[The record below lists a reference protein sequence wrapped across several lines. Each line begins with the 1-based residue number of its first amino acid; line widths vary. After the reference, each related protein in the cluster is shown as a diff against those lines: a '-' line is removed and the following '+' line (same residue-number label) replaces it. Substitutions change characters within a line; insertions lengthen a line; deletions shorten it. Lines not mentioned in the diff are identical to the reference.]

1 MWMNCGCSSGTKTFL
16 RLSQQCSRTCAEIRM
31 AAVRIQAVATEPEP
45 ASVAVR
51 DFCPEIAGEWDRF
64 IVSNPQATPF
74 HSTTWMRALQKS
86 FDYENRSFYAER
98 NGRIIGVLPLFLV
111 SNWIV
116 GRCLISTPF
125 ADYGGICAENEES
138 ADALIAHAVEISV
151 AEKIGFLELR
161 HKIAKP
167 RPEFH
172 VKDLYASFST
182 ELAAEPEAQFKRLP
196 RDTRYMIRKGEKA
209 GLELRS
215 GIEQLPEFYQLFT
228 LNWRRFGTPVFS
240 QQWLEALVHEFQ
252 GRVELVMARAGGR
265 PVAGVFSFMFRN
277 TLFPHY
283 SGSSPDAN
291 VLAANNF
298 IYWEL
303 MKKAINQGI
312 RRFDFG
318 RSKKNTGAYQ
328 FKSAW
333 NMQVDPLQYQV
344 CMIRRRSPPDFSPA
358 NPKFALAAN
367 LWSRMPLKATTWL
380 GPLVVRWF
388 P

>member
-1 MWMNCGCSSGTKTFL
+1 
-16 RLSQQCSRTCAEIRM
+16 M

-45 ASVAVR
+45 ASVAIR

-344 CMIRRRSPPDFSPA
+344 CMIRRRSPPNFSPA
-358 NPKFALAAN
+358 NRKFALAAN

-380 GPLVVRWF
+380 GPHVVCWF

>member
-1 MWMNCGCSSGTKTFL
+1 MAGV
-16 RLSQQCSRTCAEIRM
+16 RT
-31 AAVRIQAVATEPEP
+31 QAVAAELKPP
-45 ASVAVR
+45 AVTIS
-51 DFCPEIAGEWDRF
+51 DFDFGIAGEWDHF
-64 IVSNPQATPF
+64 LVLNPQATPF
-74 HSTTWMRALQKS
+74 HSTAWMRALKKT
-86 FDYENRSFYAER
+86 FNYENRSLYAER
-98 NGRIIGVLPLFLV
+98 DGKISGVLPLFLV

-125 ADYGGICAENEES
+125 ADYGGICAEDEES
-138 ADALIAHAVEISV
+138 ADALVARAVEIGI

-161 HKIAKP
+161 HKTGKP
-167 RPEFH
+167 RPKFH
-172 VKDLYASFST
+172 IKDLYVSFAT
-182 ELAAEPEAQFKRLP
+182 ELATEPEAQFKRLP

-215 GIEQLPEFYQLFT
+215 GFEQLPEFYELFT

-240 QQWLEALVHEFQ
+240 PQWLETLVHEFQ
-252 GRVELVMARAGGR
+252 GGVDLTMVRANGR
-265 PVAGVFSFMFRN
+265 PVAGVFSFRFRN

-283 SGSSPDAN
+283 SGASPDAN
-291 VLAANNF
+291 TLAANNF

-303 MKKAINQGI
+303 MKSAINQGL

-333 NMQVDPLQYQV
+333 NMQVDPLEYQV
-344 CMIRRRSPPDFSPA
+344 CMIRRRSPPNFSPA
-358 NPKFALAAN
+358 NPRFALAAD

-380 GPLVVRWF
+380 GPHVVRWF

>member
-1 MWMNCGCSSGTKTFL
+1 MSRGYSSGTTTFL
-16 RLSQQCSRTCAEIRM
+16 LLRRPFCRPCAERKM
-31 AAVRIQAVATEPEP
+31 AGVRTQAVAAELKPP
-45 ASVAVR
+45 AVTIS
-51 DFCPEIAGEWDRF
+51 DFDFGIAGEWDHF
-64 IVSNPQATPF
+64 LVLNPQATPF
-74 HSTTWMRALQKS
+74 HSTAWMRALKKT
-86 FDYENRSFYAER
+86 FNYENRSLYAER
-98 NGRIIGVLPLFLV
+98 DGKISGVLPLFLV

-125 ADYGGICAENEES
+125 ADYGGICAEDEES
-138 ADALIAHAVEISV
+138 ADALVARAVEIGI

-161 HKIAKP
+161 HKTGKP
-167 RPEFH
+167 RPKFH
-172 VKDLYASFST
+172 IKDLYVSFAT
-182 ELAAEPEAQFKRLP
+182 ELATEPEAQFKRLP

-215 GIEQLPEFYQLFT
+215 GFEQLPEFYELFT

-240 QQWLEALVHEFQ
+240 PQWLETLVHEFQ
-252 GRVELVMARAGGR
+252 GGVDLTMVRANGR
-265 PVAGVFSFMFRN
+265 PVAGVFSFRFRN

-283 SGSSPDAN
+283 SGASPDAN
-291 VLAANNF
+291 TLAANNF

-303 MKKAINQGI
+303 MKSAINQGL

-333 NMQVDPLQYQV
+333 NMQVDPLEYQV
-344 CMIRRRSPPDFSPA
+344 CMIRRRSPPNFSPA
-358 NPKFALAAN
+358 NPRFALAAD

-380 GPLVVRWF
+380 VPHVVRWF